1 MSVRWRYFF
10 LGADLQWTIGPCVD
24 PSDDQRGCLEFCDAG
39 AGCLLARKQTMC
51 HHLPYSTT
59 PTVSKWL
66 EMEIHMGVVERCAG
80 CSGHRR
86 F

>member
-51 HHLPYSTT
+51 LHLPYS
-59 PTVSKWL
+59 SNAYSQQ
-66 EMEIHMGVVERCAG
+66 VVRDGDSHGSC
-80 CSGHRR
+80 
-86 F
+86 